1 MYRRGVVTPEQLHD
15 RAFSLDPFPIW
26 TQLRHEAPIFHDTKD
41 RVYVVSRHPD
51 VIEAFSDSERF
62 TARLYRK
69 TLGAVFGPN
78 LLIWEGQ
85 HHVDQRKVVAPLFV
99 PTRLDRYKELV
110 EGVIDDLLAGVDPKG
125 FDLVKDVS
133 SLLPGKVI
141 VRLLGLPPS
150 DDERFHEWYET
161 MMQGLW
167 NDPVMRQRGREAHAA
182 LHKHIDPI
190 VADRRANPRDDI
202 MSRLIAAEVE
212 ELPSFISLLLTAG
225 GETTDKAIGNMWTNL
240 LANPQ
245 QLDAVRNDGT
255 MLDRAFDETM
265 RHSPSLV
272 YLGREVL
279 VDVDWHDVHIPQGA
293 ELRLAVGSANHD
305 ETVFERPDVFD
316 IHRTD
321 LHHGLEHRTAAYDDG
336 AGHVAFGAGAHF
348 CIGYALAR
356 METVTVARLLLDR
369 FGALE
374 AVGDLPPL
382 RVVGPSR
389 FTTTL
394 PVRRASA

>member
-1 MYRRGVVTPEQLHD
+1 
-15 RAFSLDPFPIW
+15 
-26 TQLRHEAPIFHDTKD
+26 
-41 RVYVVSRHPD
+41 VYVVSRHPD
-51 VIEAFSDSERF
+51 VIKAFSDSERF

-78 LLIWEGQ
+78 LLVWEGQ

-99 PTRLDRYKELV
+99 PTRLDRYRELV
-110 EGVIDDLLAGVDPKG
+110 EGVIDELLASVDPTG

-150 DDERFHEWYET
+150 DDQRFHEWYET

-167 NDPVMRQRGREAHAA
+167 NDPVMRQRGREAHSA

-190 VADRRANPRDDI
+190 VADRRLVPRDDI
-202 MSRLIAAEVE
+202 LSRLIAAEVE

-225 GETTDKAIGNMWTNL
+225 GETTDKAIGNMWMNL
-240 LANPQ
+240 LAHPM
-245 QLDAVRNDGT
+245 QLDVVRSDSG

-279 VDVDWHDVHIPQGA
+279 EDVDWHGVNIPKGG

-305 ETVFERPDVFD
+305 ETVFERPDIFD

-336 AGHVAFGAGAHF
+336 AGHIAFGAGAHF

-356 METVTVARLLLDR
+356 METVTAARMLLDR
-369 FGALE
+369 FGSLE
-374 AVGDLPPL
+374 AIGNLPPL
-382 RVVGPSR
+382 RIVGPSR
-389 FTTTL
+389 FTSTL
-394 PVRRASA
+394 PVQRAKA